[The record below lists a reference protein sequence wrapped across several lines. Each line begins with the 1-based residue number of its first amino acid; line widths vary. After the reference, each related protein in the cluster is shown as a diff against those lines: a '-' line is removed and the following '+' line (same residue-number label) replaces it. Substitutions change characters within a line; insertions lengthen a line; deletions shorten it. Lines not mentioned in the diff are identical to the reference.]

1 MMQLRFWV
9 ALLFNLLAANHI
21 FAASAVPIP
30 DVNLRVAVRQKED
43 GKLGKSLH
51 IVHLSCWQG
60 DCALTWLTLNQCTA
74 AVDGKAA
81 FPPKIERSSTRE
93 GTLQVLALGDVIE
106 VKETDPDAT
115 TTLRI
120 GYKKRANAVRATQV
134 TSFSGGFVKQS
145 DILGKV
151 ITVEYIPFLGAYS
164 AMKLDCAVLLPGV
177 DPSNK

>member
-81 FPPKIERSSTRE
+81 FHPKIERSSTRE

-106 VKETDPDAT
+106 VKETDPDVT

-120 GYKKRANAVRATQV
+120 GYKKRGVGRATQV